1 MDGAASMIWS
11 WNGAQLTGK
20 EAANGSE
27 QGIGAA
33 IARIK
38 WFGGS
43 DNIGVASIEVLSRV
57 SNVLSRHYES
67 EKEGFAW
74 LMSLLDGLSLPKSSA
89 GTSDEK
95 KNMSELSMVKCRECE
110 EFDETCS

>member
-1 MDGAASMIWS
+1 M
-11 WNGAQLTGK
+11 TGK

-27 QGIGAA
+27 QGNEV
-33 IARIK
+33 ARGSECNL
-38 WFGGS
+38 GGS
-43 DNIGVASIEVLSRV
+43 DNGGVASVEGLSRV
-57 SNVLSRHYES
+57 NIVLSRHYES

-95 KNMSELSMVKCRECE
+95 ENTSELSNMKSRECE
-110 EFDETCS
+110 VIEEDCS